1 MLEDFQLQMRLQ
13 MKLQKNMTPTHDIV
27 VDIKLDADIEG
38 KVYSVDSKITFKV
51 DLDSILNAQTG
62 DLASALESLD
72 VDLVDDKD
80 AVMEQLGQP
89 RAVGIVKKIDTK
101 SLEISNENGKVKTD
115 LNKKGTI
122 LATLKKDKL
131 LFNFEST
138 LSFPKNTDV
147 FVAIPSME
155 KMQEEIVV
163 PVKDLT
169 KKVDFKWIEK
179 DKGNFKGRGKYK
191 VKKI

>member
-1 MLEDFQLQMRLQ
+1 MKIPDLSNLEGLTKQMQDAYAGGLSATDTVTDEVT
-13 MKLQKNMTPTHDIV
+13 KDMTPTHEIV
-27 VDIKLDADIEG
+27 VDIKLDANIEG
-38 KVYSVDSKITFKV
+38 KEYSVDSKITFEM

-62 DLASALESLD
+62 DLASALEGLD
-72 VDLVDDKD
+72 VDLGDDKD

-89 RAVGIVKKIDTK
+89 RAVGVVKKIDTK
-101 SLEISNENGKVKTD
+101 TLEISNKEGKVDTD

-122 LATLKKDKL
+122 LATLKEDKL

-147 FVAIPSME
+147 FIAIPSME

-169 KKVDFKWIEK
+169 KKVDI
-179 DKGNFKGRGKYK
+179 
-191 VKKI
+191 